1 MLGNARFSW
10 LGVTS
15 SWSGCCYC
23 SEGRSLGAAVG
34 PLNPWEERNLA
45 EAGDIVWGVAG
56 RYASALFALAHERR
70 ETAAV
75 GEALARFDGMI
86 AESPDLQRLVRSPVF
101 SAEEQGK
108 ALGALLEAAGISG
121 ISANFLRLVAAKRR
135 LFAIREMIADY
146 GKLNDRFRG
155 VTRAQV
161 TSAAPLSD
169 ENVAALKESLRA
181 ISGGKDVDLNV
192 KLDPSL
198 IGGLIVQLGSRMVD
212 GSLKTKLN
220 AIRTRMKEVG

>member
-1 MLGNARFSW
+1 
-10 LGVTS
+10 
-15 SWSGCCYC
+15 
-23 SEGRSLGAAVG
+23 
-34 PLNPWEERNLA
+34 LA
-45 EAGDIVWGVAG
+45 EAGDIVSGVSG
-56 RYASALFALAHERR
+56 RYASALVALAQERR

-75 GEALARFDGMI
+75 AEALARFDAMI
-86 AESPDLQRLVRSPVF
+86 AESADLQRLVRSPVF
-101 SAEEQGK
+101 SADDQLK

-121 ISANFLRLVAAKRR
+121 IAANFIRLVAAKRR
-135 LFAIREMIADY
+135 LFFIRAMIADY
-146 GKLNDRFRG
+146 GKLEDAFRG
-155 VTRAQV
+155 VTRAKV

-181 ISGGKDVDLNV
+181 VSGGREVDLNV
-192 KLDPSL
+192 KLDPAL